1 MCKKHLSLR
10 MVCSYVNW
18 VVELISLSHSQCH
31 HSMILHRLAS
41 VKTYPLSESRPCNG
55 CTIALSASACLTEIQ
70 FHK

>member
-10 MVCSYVNW
+10 MVCSYISW
-18 VVELISLSHSQCH
+18 AVELIYFSHSQCH
-31 HSMILHRLAS
+31 LSMVLHRLAS
-41 VKTYPLSESRPCNG
+41 VQTYPLSETRPYNG